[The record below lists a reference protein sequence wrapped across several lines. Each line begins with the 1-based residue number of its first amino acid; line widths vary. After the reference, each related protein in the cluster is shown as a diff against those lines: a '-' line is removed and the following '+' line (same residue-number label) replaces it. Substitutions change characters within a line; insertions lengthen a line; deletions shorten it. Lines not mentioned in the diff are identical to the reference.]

1 MFKGFVTAFLTW
13 SSVAS
18 FAVMFGFLLSQ
29 GREAQY
35 NEYKAP
41 VVEEVPA
48 KAEPRPVYPPMKK
61 KPYTRSTRMA

>member
-35 NEYKAP
+35 NEYKA
-41 VVEEVPA
+41 
-48 KAEPRPVYPPMKK
+48 EPRPVYPPMKK